1 MTSALF
7 AVPTRNTTYTH
18 LRDGFV
24 RTLQKRQWIAH
35 QAGEL
40 SPDEQLQL
48 QAPIGQLRSAFPNSP
63 LVKGTPLDLVL
74 APPDLKQSRALIIR
88 DLGVVQNGW
97 VAQELFLSFFD
108 EQGNSAAVCLRVN
121 PTMLLFLTRPI
132 L

>member
-1 MTSALF
+1 MTNSLF
-7 AVPTRNTTYTH
+7 VVPTRNTTFTH

-40 SPDEQLQL
+40 SSDEQLKL

-74 APPDLKQSRALIIR
+74 APPDSQQPRALIIR
-88 DLGVVQNGW
+88 DLGAIQNGW

-108 EQGNSAAVCLRVN
+108 EQGNSAAVCCVSIPLC
-121 PTMLLFLTRPI
+121 
-132 L
+132 